1 MSALTVN
8 LGEQSYDIL
17 IDSGLLSSIGQRC
30 AAVGLNG
37 DVAVI
42 TNPTVASLY
51 GDLVQ
56 QSLVDAGNVVTLIT
70 IPDGE
75 EFKNATTLNSV
86 YDRLIEAGL
95 GRNSFVIALGGG
107 VVGDLAGFAAA
118 TYLRGIPFVQVPTT
132 LLAQVDSSVGGKT
145 AIDHPRGKNLIG
157 AFYQP
162 ELVLIDVDTLAT
174 LPKREFCAGMAEV
187 VKYGVAIDYAFFEYL
202 EQNVNAILA
211 MERECLVEVIRR
223 CCGLKAQVVEL
234 DEKESGLRAVLNYGH
249 TLGHALETLAGYR
262 ELVHGEAVAIGM
274 VLAVRICEKMGYCS
288 VMDGSRIV
296 GLIKGFGLPVT
307 PPAVDRIR
315 LLDALLKDKKS
326 RNGVI
331 TFICNHGIGSYLE
344 EKLLPGELITLSGLE
359 V

>member
-1 MSALTVN
+1 MSVLTVN
-8 LGEQSYDIL
+8 LGEHSYNIL
-17 IDSGLLSSIGQRC
+17 IDSGSLSSLGQCC

-42 TNPTVASLY
+42 TNPTVAALY
-51 GDLVQ
+51 VDVVQ
-56 QSLVDAGNVVTLIT
+56 QSLLDAGNVVTVII

-75 EFKNATTLNSV
+75 EFKNATTLNNV
-86 YDRLIEAGL
+86 YDGLIEAGL
-95 GRNSFVIALGGG
+95 GRNSFIVALGGG

-162 ELVLIDVDTLAT
+162 QLVLIDVDTLAT
-174 LPKREFCAGMAEV
+174 LPEREFRAGLAEV
-187 VKYGVAIDYAFFEYL
+187 VKYGVAIDHAFFEYL
-202 EQNVNAILA
+202 EQNVDAILA
-211 MERECLVEVIRR
+211 KERECLVNVIHR
-223 CCGLKAQVVEL
+223 CCGLKAQVVEI

-274 VLAVRICEKMGYCS
+274 ALAVRICVARGYCS
-288 VMDGSRIV
+288 DEEGSRIV
-296 GLIKGFGLPVT
+296 DLIKAFGLPVA
-307 PPAVDRIR
+307 PPIVERTR
-315 LLDALLKDKKS
+315 MLDALLKDKKS
-326 RNGVI
+326 RNGTI
-331 TFICNHGIGSYLE
+331 NFICNQGIGSYVE
-344 EKLLPGELITLSGLE
+344 EKLLPEQLLTLSGLE

>member
-1 MSALTVN
+1 MSLLTVN
-8 LGEQSYDIL
+8 LGEYSYDIL
-17 IDSGLLSSIGQRC
+17 IDSGVLSSLGQRC

-42 TNPTVASLY
+42 TNPTVAALY
-51 GDLVQ
+51 GDVVQ
-56 QSLVDAGNVVTLIT
+56 QSLIAAGNVVTIVT
-70 IPDGE
+70 MPDGE
-75 EFKNATTLNSV
+75 EFKNSTTLNSV
-86 YDRLIEAGL
+86 YDGLIEAGL

-162 ELVLIDVDTLAT
+162 QLVLIDVDTLVT
-174 LPKREFCAGMAEV
+174 LPDREFRAGLAEV
-187 VKYGVAIDYAFFEYL
+187 VKYGVAIDHAFFEYL
-202 EQNVNAILA
+202 EQNINAILA
-211 MERECLVEVIRR
+211 MNRECLVEVIHR

-274 VLAVRICEKMGYCS
+274 VLAVRICVARGYCS
-288 VMDGSRIV
+288 EMDAVRIV
-296 GLIKGFGLPVT
+296 GLIKSFGLPVT
-307 PPAVDRIR
+307 PPVVDRTS
-315 LLDALLKDKKS
+315 LLDAISKDKKS
-326 RNGVI
+326 RNGAI
-331 TFICNHGIGSYLE
+331 NFICNQGIGSYVE
-344 EKLLPGELITLSGLE
+344 EKLFPEQLLALSGLE

>member
-1 MSALTVN
+1 MSVLTVN
-8 LGEQSYDIL
+8 LGEHSYNIL
-17 IDSGLLSSIGQRC
+17 IDSGSLSSLGQRC
-30 AAVGLNG
+30 AAAGLNG

-42 TNPTVASLY
+42 TNATVAALY
-51 GDLVQ
+51 GEVVQ
-56 QSLVDAGNVVTLIT
+56 QSLLDAGNAVTVII

-86 YDRLIEAGL
+86 YDGLIEAGL
-95 GRNSFVIALGGG
+95 GRNSFVVALGGG

-162 ELVLIDVDTLAT
+162 QLVLIDVDTLAT
-174 LPKREFCAGMAEV
+174 LPEREFRAGLAEV
-187 VKYGVAIDYAFFEYL
+187 VKYGVAIDHAFFEQL
-202 EQNVNAILA
+202 EQNVDAILA
-211 MERECLVEVIRR
+211 KERECLVNVIHR
-223 CCGLKAQVVEL
+223 CCGLKAQVVEI

-274 VLAVRICEKMGYCS
+274 ALAVRICVARGYCS
-288 VMDGSRIV
+288 DAEGSRIV
-296 GLIKGFGLPVT
+296 DLIKAFGLPVT
-307 PPAVDRIR
+307 PPIVERTR

-326 RNGVI
+326 RNGTI
-331 TFICNHGIGSYLE
+331 NFICNQGIGNYVE
-344 EKLLPGELITLSGLE
+344 EKLLPEQLLTLSGLE

>member
-1 MSALTVN
+1 MSVLTVN
-8 LGEQSYDIL
+8 LGKYSYDIL
-17 IDSGLLSSIGQRC
+17 IGSGLLSSLGQRC

-42 TNPTVASLY
+42 TNPTVAALY
-51 GDLVQ
+51 GDVVQ
-56 QSLVDAGNVVTLIT
+56 QSLIDAGNIVTVIT
-70 IPDGE
+70 MPDGE
-75 EFKNATTLNSV
+75 EYKNATTLNSV
-86 YDRLIEAGL
+86 YDGLIEAGL

-162 ELVLIDVDTLAT
+162 QLVLIDVDTLAT
-174 LPKREFCAGMAEV
+174 LPEREFRAGLAEV
-187 VKYGVAIDYAFFEYL
+187 VKYGVALDYVFFEYL

-211 MERECLVEVIRR
+211 MERECLVEVIHR

-249 TLGHALETLAGYR
+249 TLGHALETLAGYQ
-262 ELVHGEAVAIGM
+262 ELVHGEAVAMGM
-274 VLAVRICEKMGYCS
+274 VLAVRICVARGYCS
-288 VMDGSRIV
+288 EIDGSRIV
-296 GLIKGFGLPVT
+296 GLIKSFGLPVT
-307 PPAVDRIR
+307 PPAVERIR

-326 RNGVI
+326 RNGAI
-331 TFICNHGIGSYLE
+331 NFICNQGIGNYVE
-344 EKLLPGELITLSGLE
+344 EKLLPEQLLTLSGLE